1 MVDQFTVEEQRAI
14 ARNVSELVQP
24 LGLKIMVLGRVA
36 LFYRYGVGGS
46 SKDVDLHPYPLL
58 NVDLLEVNDELA
70 KALAPRGGHLEWM
83 ADGRG
88 LIVYVPFEERTAPVE
103 LIFGGEDWIDEDV
116 LEDAIRTGEEMDGVL
131 VPTDEHLFVMKAEAY
146 VDRRG
151 QTVADKYLTDMIQIV
166 EALKEESSW
175 LDTEEVTRLVSM
187 RPQRKHE
194 EMRRICVSVMP
205 VGSEDDRGHG

>member
-14 ARNVSELVQP
+14 ARIVSELVQP
-24 LGLKIMVLGRVA
+24 LELKIMVLGRVA
-36 LFYRYGVGGS
+36 LFYRYGIGGS

-58 NVDLLEVNDELA
+58 KVDILEVNDELA
-70 KALAPRGGHLEWM
+70 KALASRGGHLEWM

-88 LIVYVPFEERTAPVE
+88 LIVYMPFEERTAPVE

-146 VDRRG
+146 VDRRDRA
-151 QTVADKYLTDMIQIV
+151 VADKYLTDMIQIV
-166 EALKEESSW
+166 EALEKRGSG
-175 LDTEEVTRLVSM
+175 LDLDEVTRLVSM
-187 RPQRKHE
+187 RPVRKHE
-194 EMRRICVSVMP
+194 IMRRVCVSVMP
-205 VGSEDDRGHG
+205 LGAIEQSGP